1 MLKLPPVPY
10 FSLLNMLMSK
20 NEIKFFLVN
29 RANEQERDQ
38 LDVFNRLIEKWT
50 EHDEPIIIQSL

>member
-1 MLKLPPVPY
+1 
-10 FSLLNMLMSK
+10 MSK
-20 NEIKFFLVN
+20 DEIKFFLVK

-50 EHDEPIIIQSL
+50 EYDEPIIIQSL

>member
-1 MLKLPPVPY
+1 
-10 FSLLNMLMSK
+10 MSK

-38 LDVFNRLIEKWT
+38 LDVFNRLIEKRT
-50 EHDEPIIIQSL
+50 EHDKPIIIQSL